1 MWQPPTFF
9 FLLTSLQCFQNIWL
23 LKYFI
28 KLVLIKTYLAQL
40 KTIRNM
46 YLMAIVSPILASG
59 MHKKLCRFLH
69 PLLYIS
75 HRICIST
82 LKSSQFQTTF
92 IFFFSTPSNFILLI
106 RHCVIPVCLL
116 WTHIFILLLLL
127 KYKLIENKKTI
138 LLISLVPECL
148 VPWRCLLLSRQ
159 HCKLRCRI
167 RVSQSHS
174 CVFWIFFILL
184 MGNLFLCVKF

>member
-1 MWQPPTFF
+1 MHDFFKVKGQKSFQALTVKFKILTYFERARASWFFSISVSKIKTKYHIMWQPPTFF
-9 FLLTSLQCFQNIWL
+9 FLLTSLQCFQNVWL

-75 HRICIST
+75 HRICISY
-82 LKSSQFQTTF
+82 
-92 IFFFSTPSNFILLI
+92 P
-106 RHCVIPVCLL
+106 H
-116 WTHIFILLLLL
+116 
-127 KYKLIENKKTI
+127 
-138 LLISLVPECL
+138 
-148 VPWRCLLLSRQ
+148 
-159 HCKLRCRI
+159 
-167 RVSQSHS
+167 
-174 CVFWIFFILL
+174 
-184 MGNLFLCVKF
+184 